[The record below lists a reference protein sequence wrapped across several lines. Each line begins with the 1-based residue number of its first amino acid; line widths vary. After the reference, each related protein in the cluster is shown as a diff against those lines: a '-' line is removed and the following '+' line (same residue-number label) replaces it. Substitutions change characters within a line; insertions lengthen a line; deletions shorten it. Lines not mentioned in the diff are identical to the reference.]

1 MQAGGCGPGK
11 VGILGELVLELL
23 EVNVVKLELDDELDK
38 DELDDDELDEELRF
52 ALEKFA
58 PYPVLNWPPL
68 PFIQI

>member
-1 MQAGGCGPGK
+1 M
-11 VGILGELVLELL
+11 LELL